1 MKEYTKEFD
10 GVTYTFTE
18 SDLTSHP
25 RFLLGKLKEDISE
38 ARKRMGSRY
47 TEEIANKVQSLI
59 DDYIVQCFN
68 SQVNIAD
75 YINERVKDVTPQ
87 SALFHAQTLG
97 DFVNSYT
104 RECNIR
110 LNSIADDLA
119 KIGVPVCKWTI

>member
-10 GVTYTFTE
+10 GITYTFTE
-18 SDLTSHP
+18 SDLTRHP

-47 TEEIANKVQSLI
+47 TEEVDNKVQSLI
-59 DDYIVQCFN
+59 DDYIAQCFN

-75 YINERVKDVTPQ
+75 YTNAHVKNVTPQ
-87 SALFHAQTLG
+87 SALYHAVILG
-97 DFVNSYT
+97 DFVTSYT

-110 LNSIADDLA
+110 LNRLADDLA